1 LSTTL
6 FIFQQ
11 LMPIPLTE
19 CDESITNTAQIN
31 ISQLEN
37 KAWWT

>member
-1 LSTTL
+1 
-6 FIFQQ
+6 
-11 LMPIPLTE
+11 MPILLTVFE
-19 CDESITNTAQIN
+19 ETITNTAQIN